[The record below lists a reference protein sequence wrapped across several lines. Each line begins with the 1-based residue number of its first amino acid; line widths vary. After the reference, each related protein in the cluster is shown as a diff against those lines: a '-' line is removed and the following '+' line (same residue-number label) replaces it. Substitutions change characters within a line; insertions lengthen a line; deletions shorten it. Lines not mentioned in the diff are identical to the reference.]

1 MYTVRAVM
9 VVGLENNF
17 PNRDLFP
24 RKIKVKH
31 NATRIF
37 VSIVLKRLV
46 WLMIQMIGN

>member
-9 VVGLENNF
+9 VFAFVKNF
-17 PNRDLFP
+17 PGRDLLP

-37 VSIVLKRLV
+37 VSIVK
-46 WLMIQMIGN
+46 